1 MFIENKKSEINFEKG
16 FYKLTRDVASAEGT
30 ITKGSIV
37 YAWKNEDCPTK
48 LWFEEKGGNNILI
61 DFEEVKDVLCKTD
74 DIIRLE
80 EKMYLPEKVREGTG
94 TKYKHS
100 DAKKCF
106 LREMDE
112 GARRRDLER
121 LIAENDDSNGTLKSL
136 EKTYGIDVFLTKS
149 GLSSLVGFII
159 SLIVAFSMKQ
169 PNVSGL
175 ALVFVIVFLAILF
188 LSMILN
194 HEYDFKI
201 YKLKKTWE
209 KNIEKQIYALEDS
222 ITAVADTVRP
232 NSDILIPKEAVSFD
246 TVEENYGGL
255 VLNRTVK

>member
-1 MFIENKKSEINFEKG
+1 MFIENRKPEVNFEKG

-80 EKMYLPEKVREGTG
+80 GKMYLPEKVRMGTE
-94 TKYKHS
+94 TK
-100 DAKKCF
+100 
-106 LREMDE
+106 
-112 GARRRDLER
+112 
-121 LIAENDDSNGTLKSL
+121 IAENDDSNSTLKSL
-136 EKTYGIDVFLTKS
+136 KKAYGIDDFLSKS
-149 GLSSLVGFII
+149 SFIGLVGFTITLII
-159 SLIVAFSMKQ
+159 AYAMN

-188 LSMILN
+188 LGMMLD
-194 HEYDFKI
+194 HEYGFKI

-222 ITAVADTVRP
+222 TTAVTDTVRP
-232 NSDILIPKEAVSFD
+232 NSDILIPKEPVSFD

-255 VLNRTVK
+255 VLNRTVKSTTPT

>member
-1 MFIENKKSEINFEKG
+1 MFIENKKPKVNFEKG
-16 FYKLTRDVASAEGT
+16 FYKLTRDVASTEGT

-61 DFEEVKDVLCKTD
+61 DFEEVKDALCKTD

-80 EKMYLPEKVREGTG
+80 EKMYLPEKIREGTG
-94 TKYKHS
+94 TKYKPS

-136 EKTYGIDVFLTKS
+136 EKAYGIDVFLTKS
-149 GLSSLVGFII
+149 GFTGAIGFFI
-159 SLIVAFSMKQ
+159 SLMVTYFMR
-169 PNVSGL
+169 PNIEG
-175 ALVFVIVFLAILF
+175 LVFVIVFFTILV
-188 LSMILN
+188 LSMILD
-194 HEYDFKI
+194 HKYGLKI

-209 KNIEKQIYALEDS
+209 KNIEKQIYALEDNT
-222 ITAVADTVRP
+222 TAVTDTVRP
-232 NSDILIPKEAVSFD
+232 NSDILMPKEPVSFD

-255 VLNRTVK
+255 VLNRTAK